1 MNLLDGLFL
10 VLILVSVLMGVI
22 KGFIRELL
30 SLAFFIIAV
39 VLAFLF
45 YHDVGTLLMK
55 NIESRN
61 VANFAG
67 FTAVFAGV
75 LIVGSVVTFLVKK
88 AFNIGPLKGIDR
100 ILGSVFGLLRG
111 MLICGIILFGL
122 IVFPV
127 DDNLVTDS
135 RLSPF
140 VLDTL
145 QIFYKLLPGKLQ
157 EKVNIFN
164 REQMLQNQK
173 NPKGSKSG

>member
-30 SLAFFIIAV
+30 SLAFIIAV

-145 QIFYKLLPGKLQ
+145 QIFYKLLPGKLR
-157 EKVNIFN
+157 K
-164 REQMLQNQK
+164 K
-173 NPKGSKSG
+173 